1 MRKHKIYKYII
12 VFLHSFDI
20 CMRNDM
26 TWHTSSHS
34 LLFCMLRIL
43 FKQPSCCLGKFCGK
57 ASLLPLSTDFVK
69 CWTPFSQSSLKNANR
84 NWPCLIQT
92 AHAPQTSAVICAKL
106 LFLQAACTPI
116 SQAIHT
122 PGSHAVWSL
131 LSLRK
136 PLPSSWCFLHKFRPA
151 IISSERP
158 PLRVYTKLWEKH
170 VVSSGALRFVLRPGW
185 PLSVVGFLVVGML
198 VSPGLG
204 SALAEASDVL
214 GGEGGKFWLLLT
226 PVGELS
232 KSALNK
238 CRWCWCNPCEHCS
251 QECLNIWAQQ
261 LGFTGMQMPQP
272 PGKATVQTASRAPQ
286 QISGTLFALRFVHIF
301 QGQRP

>member
-20 CMRNDM
+20 CRRNNM
-26 TWHTSSHS
+26 AWHTSSHS

-106 LFLQAACTPI
+106 LFLQAACAI

-170 VVSSGALRFVLRPGW
+170 VVSSGALHFVLRPGW
-185 PLSVVGFLVVGML
+185 PLSVVGSLVVGML

-214 GGEGGKFWLLLT
+214 GGQGGKFWLLLT
-226 PVGELS
+226 PVAELS
-232 KSALNK
+232 KLALNK
-238 CRWCWCNPCEHCS
+238 CRCWCNPCEHCS

-261 LGFTGMQMPQP
+261 PGFTGMQMPQP